1 MIKPIQQVALHDLI
15 EHQHAVLQMTM
26 AGPVALV
33 AQEQIAGI
41 LLSPAQWQAIVTSL
55 EAAREC
61 LASLE
66 AVRPHT
72 VGSKR

>member
-1 MIKPIQQVALHDLI
+1 MIKPIQQVALPDLI
-15 EHQHAVLQMTM
+15 EHQRAVLQMTM

-33 AQEQIAGI
+33 EQEQIAAI

-61 LASLE
+61 LVSLE